1 MKTNVVFE
9 YAGENMETVH
19 DKVAVTGEITDCGF
33 AVMMAATNR
42 DGVFVPAAVGL
53 RKVNYAKLVGVEPC
67 EADSDAVCSA
77 DVLVGRFVN
86 ASGAW
91 DELSSNRQV
100 QSGAVRV
107 GIPFVYGLYNFT
119 PVRNGANKKISWWIS
134 REGIGHALYC
144 FTANYTPEIGYQFQH
159 ISNYISMFEEQFGT
173 PDGKPKSK
181 KAPVGGRNVAVVRIK
196 VYPDVG
202 PAYIVE
208 VPSDEIGS
216 IDKWA
221 REHLENWTC
230 VEQKDSNSAP
240 EASPSPEIGYQFQ
253 YISNVGGRN
262 VDAIRFK
269 VYPNVGPAYIVEV
282 PSGEVDNIDEWLSE
296 HMESDATFVELKST
310 DSTSKNTSSDE
321 NADIRVRDICGDKCQ
336 CYVYYDKAS
345 GQNKMRFWLRAAFPR
360 PADMIEVRTALK
372 ANFGSGAGTHTYD
385 DGSFD
390 VIIQRLVPFAFSNA
404 DLESF
409 ADNAVTLIENVL
421 HAKATS
427 VSWNAGHCESDD
439 DALLTEKERSIV
451 SRQA

>member
-19 DKVAVTGEITDCGF
+19 DKVAVTGEITECGF

-42 DGVFVPAAVGL
+42 DGAFVPATVGL

-67 EADSDAVCSA
+67 EADSVAVCSA

-173 PDGKPKSK
+173 PDGKPKFK
-181 KAPVGGRNVAVVRIK
+181 KTPVGGRNVAVVRIK

-216 IDKWA
+216 INEWA
-221 REHLENWTC
+221 SEHLENGTF
-230 VEQKDSNSAP
+230 VELKDSNSAP
-240 EASPSPEIGYQFQ
+240 EASSSPE
-253 YISNVGGRN
+253 
-262 VDAIRFK
+262 
-269 VYPNVGPAYIVEV
+269 
-282 PSGEVDNIDEWLSE
+282 
-296 HMESDATFVELKST
+296 TST
-310 DSTSKNTSSDE
+310 
-321 NADIRVRDICGDKCQ
+321 RVRDICGDMCR
-336 CYVYYDKAS
+336 CHVYHDAS
-345 GQNKMRFWLRAAFPR
+345 SGTDKMRFWLRAAFSR
-360 PADMIEVRTALK
+360 PSDMLEVRKELK

-439 DALLTEKERSIV
+439 DVLLTAEEQSIV

>member
-86 ASGAW
+86 ASGVW
-91 DELSSNRQV
+91 DELSSNGQV

-173 PDGKPKSK
+173 PDGKPKFK
-181 KAPVGGRNVAVVRIK
+181 KTTVGGRNVAVVRIK

-216 IDKWA
+216 IGEWA
-221 REHLENWTC
+221 SEHLENGTF
-230 VEQKDSNSAP
+230 VELKDSNSAP
-240 EASPSPEIGYQFQ
+240 EASPS
-253 YISNVGGRN
+253 
-262 VDAIRFK
+262 
-269 VYPNVGPAYIVEV
+269 
-282 PSGEVDNIDEWLSE
+282 SE
-296 HMESDATFVELKST
+296 TST
-310 DSTSKNTSSDE
+310 
-321 NADIRVRDICGDKCQ
+321 RVRDICGDMCR
-336 CYVYYDKAS
+336 CHVYHDAAS
-345 GQNKMRFWLRAAFPR
+345 GTDKMRFWLRAAFSR
-360 PADMIEVRTALK
+360 PSDMLEVRKELR

>member
-19 DKVAVTGEITDCGF
+19 DKVAVTGEITECGF

-42 DGVFVPAAVGL
+42 DGAFVPATVGL

-67 EADSDAVCSA
+67 EADSVAVCSA

-173 PDGKPKSK
+173 PDGKPKFK
-181 KAPVGGRNVAVVRIK
+181 KTTVGGRNVAVVRIK

-216 IDKWA
+216 IGEWA
-221 REHLENWTC
+221 SEHLENGTF
-230 VEQKDSNSAP
+230 VELKDSNSAP
-240 EASPSPEIGYQFQ
+240 EASPS
-253 YISNVGGRN
+253 
-262 VDAIRFK
+262 
-269 VYPNVGPAYIVEV
+269 
-282 PSGEVDNIDEWLSE
+282 SE
-296 HMESDATFVELKST
+296 TST
-310 DSTSKNTSSDE
+310 
-321 NADIRVRDICGDKCQ
+321 RVRDICGDMCR
-336 CYVYYDKAS
+336 CHVYHDAAS
-345 GQNKMRFWLRAAFPR
+345 GTDKMRFWLRAAFSR
-360 PADMIEVRTALK
+360 PSDMLEVRKELR

>member
-1 MKTNVVFE
+1 
-9 YAGENMETVH
+9 METVH
-19 DKVAVTGEITDCGF
+19 DKVAVTGEITECGF

-42 DGVFVPAAVGL
+42 DGAFVPATVGL

-67 EADSDAVCSA
+67 EADSVAVCSA

-173 PDGKPKSK
+173 PDGKPKFK
-181 KAPVGGRNVAVVRIK
+181 KTTVGGRNVAVARIK

-216 IDKWA
+216 IDEWA
-221 REHLENWTC
+221 REHLENWAR
-230 VEQKDSNSAP
+230 VELKDSNSAP
-240 EASPSPEIGYQFQ
+240 EASPSPE
-253 YISNVGGRN
+253 
-262 VDAIRFK
+262 
-269 VYPNVGPAYIVEV
+269 
-282 PSGEVDNIDEWLSE
+282 
-296 HMESDATFVELKST
+296 TST
-310 DSTSKNTSSDE
+310 
-321 NADIRVRDICGDKCQ
+321 RVRDICGDMCR
-336 CYVYYDKAS
+336 CHVYHDAAS
-345 GQNKMRFWLRAAFPR
+345 GTDKMRFWLRVAFSR
-360 PADMIEVRTALK
+360 PSDMLEVRKELK

-439 DALLTEKERSIV
+439 DVLLTEVERKVISDAV
-451 SRQA
+451 KGGTHA

>member
-19 DKVAVTGEITDCGF
+19 DKVAVTGEITECGF

-42 DGVFVPAAVGL
+42 DGAFVPATVGL

-67 EADSDAVCSA
+67 EADSVAVCSA

-173 PDGKPKSK
+173 PEGKPKFK
-181 KAPVGGRNVAVVRIK
+181 KPPVGGRNVAVVRIK

-216 IDKWA
+216 IGEWA
-221 REHLENWTC
+221 SEHLENGTF
-230 VEQKDSNSAP
+230 VELKDSNSAP
-240 EASPSPEIGYQFQ
+240 EASPSPE
-253 YISNVGGRN
+253 
-262 VDAIRFK
+262 
-269 VYPNVGPAYIVEV
+269 
-282 PSGEVDNIDEWLSE
+282 
-296 HMESDATFVELKST
+296 TST
-310 DSTSKNTSSDE
+310 
-321 NADIRVRDICGDKCQ
+321 RVRDICGDMCR
-336 CYVYYDKAS
+336 CHVYHDAAS
-345 GQNKMRFWLRAAFPR
+345 GTDKMRFWLRAAFSR
-360 PADMIEVRTALK
+360 PSDMLEVRKELK

-439 DALLTEKERSIV
+439 DVLLTAEEQSIV

>member
-9 YAGENMETVH
+9 YAGENMEAVH
-19 DKVAVTGEITDCGF
+19 DKVAVTGEITECGF

-42 DGVFVPAAVGL
+42 DGAFVPATVGL

-67 EADSDAVCSA
+67 EADSVAVCSA

-173 PDGKPKSK
+173 PEGKPKFK
-181 KAPVGGRNVAVVRIK
+181 KPPVGGRNVAVVRIK

-216 IDKWA
+216 IGEWA
-221 REHLENWTC
+221 SEHLENGTF
-230 VEQKDSNSAP
+230 VELKDSNSAP
-240 EASPSPEIGYQFQ
+240 EASPSPE
-253 YISNVGGRN
+253 
-262 VDAIRFK
+262 
-269 VYPNVGPAYIVEV
+269 
-282 PSGEVDNIDEWLSE
+282 
-296 HMESDATFVELKST
+296 TST
-310 DSTSKNTSSDE
+310 
-321 NADIRVRDICGDKCQ
+321 RVRDICGDMCR
-336 CYVYYDKAS
+336 CHVYHDAAS
-345 GQNKMRFWLRAAFPR
+345 GTDKMRFWLRAAFSR
-360 PADMIEVRTALK
+360 PSDMLEVRKELK

>member
-19 DKVAVTGEITDCGF
+19 DKVAVTGEITECGF

-42 DGVFVPAAVGL
+42 DGAFVPATVGL

-67 EADSDAVCSA
+67 EADSVAVCSA

-119 PVRNGANKKISWWIS
+119 PVRNGANKKISWWMS

-173 PDGKPKSK
+173 PEGKPKFK
-181 KAPVGGRNVAVVRIK
+181 KTPVGGRNVAVVRIK

-216 IDKWA
+216 IGEWA
-221 REHLENWTC
+221 SEHLENGTF
-230 VEQKDSNSAP
+230 VELKDSNSAP
-240 EASPSPEIGYQFQ
+240 EASPSPE
-253 YISNVGGRN
+253 
-262 VDAIRFK
+262 
-269 VYPNVGPAYIVEV
+269 
-282 PSGEVDNIDEWLSE
+282 
-296 HMESDATFVELKST
+296 TST
-310 DSTSKNTSSDE
+310 
-321 NADIRVRDICGDKCQ
+321 RVRDICGDMCR
-336 CYVYYDKAS
+336 CHVYHDAAS
-345 GQNKMRFWLRAAFPR
+345 GTDKMRFWLRAAFSR
-360 PADMIEVRTALK
+360 PSDMLEVRKELK

-439 DALLTEKERSIV
+439 DVLLTAEEQSIV

>member
-19 DKVAVTGEITDCGF
+19 DKVAVTGEITECGF

-42 DGVFVPAAVGL
+42 DGAFVPATVGL

-67 EADSDAVCSA
+67 EADSVAVCSA

-173 PDGKPKSK
+173 PEGKPKFK
-181 KAPVGGRNVAVVRIK
+181 KTTVGGRNVAVVRIK

-216 IDKWA
+216 IGEWA
-221 REHLENWTC
+221 SEHLENGTF
-230 VEQKDSNSAP
+230 VELKDSNSAP
-240 EASPSPEIGYQFQ
+240 EASHS
-253 YISNVGGRN
+253 
-262 VDAIRFK
+262 
-269 VYPNVGPAYIVEV
+269 
-282 PSGEVDNIDEWLSE
+282 SE
-296 HMESDATFVELKST
+296 TST
-310 DSTSKNTSSDE
+310 
-321 NADIRVRDICGDKCQ
+321 RVRDICGDMCH
-336 CYVYYDKAS
+336 CHVYHDAAS
-345 GQNKMRFWLRAAFPR
+345 GTDKMRFWLRAAFSR
-360 PADMIEVRTALK
+360 PSDMREVRKELK

-439 DALLTEKERSIV
+439 DVLLTAEEQSIV

>member
-9 YAGENMETVH
+9 YAGENMEAVH
-19 DKVAVTGEITDCGF
+19 DKVAVTGEITECGF

-42 DGVFVPAAVGL
+42 DGAFVPATVGL

-67 EADSDAVCSA
+67 EADSVAVCSA

-173 PDGKPKSK
+173 PDGKPKFK
-181 KAPVGGRNVAVVRIK
+181 KTPVGGRNVAVVRIK

-216 IDKWA
+216 IGEWA
-221 REHLENWTC
+221 SEHLENGTF
-230 VEQKDSNSAP
+230 VELKDSNSAP
-240 EASPSPEIGYQFQ
+240 EASPSPE
-253 YISNVGGRN
+253 
-262 VDAIRFK
+262 
-269 VYPNVGPAYIVEV
+269 
-282 PSGEVDNIDEWLSE
+282 PS
-296 HMESDATFVELKST
+296 T
-310 DSTSKNTSSDE
+310 
-321 NADIRVRDICGDKCQ
+321 RVRDICGDMCR
-336 CYVYYDKAS
+336 CHVYHDAAS
-345 GQNKMRFWLRAAFPR
+345 GTDKMRFWLRAAFSR
-360 PADMIEVRTALK
+360 PSDMLEVRKELK

-439 DALLTEKERSIV
+439 DVLLTAEEQSIV

>member
-173 PDGKPKSK
+173 PEGKPKFK
-181 KAPVGGRNVAVVRIK
+181 KTPVGGRNVAVVRIK

-216 IDKWA
+216 IGEWA
-221 REHLENWTC
+221 SEHLENGTF
-230 VEQKDSNSAP
+230 VELKDSNSAP
-240 EASPSPEIGYQFQ
+240 EASPS
-253 YISNVGGRN
+253 
-262 VDAIRFK
+262 
-269 VYPNVGPAYIVEV
+269 
-282 PSGEVDNIDEWLSE
+282 SE
-296 HMESDATFVELKST
+296 TST
-310 DSTSKNTSSDE
+310 
-321 NADIRVRDICGDKCQ
+321 RVRDICGDMCR
-336 CYVYYDKAS
+336 CHVYHDAAS
-345 GQNKMRFWLRAAFPR
+345 GTDKMRFWLRAAFSR
-360 PADMIEVRTALK
+360 PSDMLEVRKELK

-439 DALLTEKERSIV
+439 DVLLTAEEQSIV

>member
-19 DKVAVTGEITDCGF
+19 DKVAVTGEITECGF

-42 DGVFVPAAVGL
+42 DGAFVPATVGL

-67 EADSDAVCSA
+67 EADSVAVCSA

-173 PDGKPKSK
+173 PEGKPKFK
-181 KAPVGGRNVAVVRIK
+181 KTPVGGRNVAVVRIK

-216 IDKWA
+216 IGEWA
-221 REHLENWTC
+221 SEHLENGTF
-230 VEQKDSNSAP
+230 VELKDSNSAP
-240 EASPSPEIGYQFQ
+240 EASHS
-253 YISNVGGRN
+253 
-262 VDAIRFK
+262 
-269 VYPNVGPAYIVEV
+269 
-282 PSGEVDNIDEWLSE
+282 SE
-296 HMESDATFVELKST
+296 TST
-310 DSTSKNTSSDE
+310 
-321 NADIRVRDICGDKCQ
+321 RVRDICGDMCH
-336 CYVYYDKAS
+336 CHVYHDAAS
-345 GQNKMRFWLRAAFPR
+345 GTDKMRFWLRAAFSR
-360 PADMIEVRTALK
+360 PSDMREVRKELK

-439 DALLTEKERSIV
+439 DVLLTAEEQSIV

>member
-19 DKVAVTGEITDCGF
+19 DKVAVTGEITECGF

-42 DGVFVPAAVGL
+42 DGAFVPATVGL

-67 EADSDAVCSA
+67 EADSVAVCSA

-173 PDGKPKSK
+173 PEGKPKSK

-216 IDKWA
+216 IGEWA
-221 REHLENWTC
+221 SEHLENGTF
-230 VEQKDSNSAP
+230 VELKDSNSAP
-240 EASPSPEIGYQFQ
+240 EASPSPE
-253 YISNVGGRN
+253 
-262 VDAIRFK
+262 
-269 VYPNVGPAYIVEV
+269 
-282 PSGEVDNIDEWLSE
+282 PS
-296 HMESDATFVELKST
+296 T
-310 DSTSKNTSSDE
+310 
-321 NADIRVRDICGDKCQ
+321 RVRDICGDMCR
-336 CYVYYDKAS
+336 CHVYHDAAS
-345 GQNKMRFWLRAAFPR
+345 GTDKMRFWLRAAFSR
-360 PADMIEVRTALK
+360 PSDMLEVRKELK
-372 ANFGSGAGTHTYD
+372 ANFGNGAGTHTYD

-439 DALLTEKERSIV
+439 DVLLTAEEQSIV

>member
-1 MKTNVVFE
+1 MKTNIVFE
-9 YAGENMETVH
+9 YAGENMENVH
-19 DKVAVTGEITDCGF
+19 DKVAVTGEITECGF

-42 DGVFVPAAVGL
+42 DGAFVPATVGL

-67 EADSDAVCSA
+67 EADSVAVCSA

-173 PDGKPKSK
+173 PDGKPKFK
-181 KAPVGGRNVAVVRIK
+181 KTTVGGRNVAVARIK

-216 IDKWA
+216 IGEWA
-221 REHLENWTC
+221 SEHLENGTF
-230 VEQKDSNSAP
+230 VELKDSNSAP
-240 EASPSPEIGYQFQ
+240 EASPS
-253 YISNVGGRN
+253 
-262 VDAIRFK
+262 
-269 VYPNVGPAYIVEV
+269 
-282 PSGEVDNIDEWLSE
+282 SE
-296 HMESDATFVELKST
+296 TST
-310 DSTSKNTSSDE
+310 
-321 NADIRVRDICGDKCQ
+321 RVRDICGDMCR
-336 CYVYYDKAS
+336 CHVYHDATS
-345 GQNKMRFWLRAAFPR
+345 GTDKMRFWLRAAFSR
-360 PADMIEVRTALK
+360 PSDMLEVRKELK

-385 DGSFD
+385 DGSFV
-390 VIIQRLVPFAFSNA
+390 VIIEKLVPFAFSNA

-439 DALLTEKERSIV
+439 DVLLTEVERKVISDAV
-451 SRQA
+451 KGGTHA

>member
-19 DKVAVTGEITDCGF
+19 DKVAVTGEITECGF
-33 AVMMAATNR
+33 AVMMAATNS
-42 DGVFVPAAVGL
+42 DGAFVPATVGL
-53 RKVNYAKLVGVEPC
+53 RKVNYAKLVGFEPC
-67 EADSDAVCSA
+67 EADSVAVCSA

-91 DELSSNRQV
+91 DELSSNGQV

-173 PDGKPKSK
+173 PDGKPKFK
-181 KAPVGGRNVAVVRIK
+181 KTTVGGRNVAVVRIK

-216 IDKWA
+216 IGEWA
-221 REHLENWTC
+221 SEHLENGTF
-230 VEQKDSNSAP
+230 VELKDSNSAP
-240 EASPSPEIGYQFQ
+240 EASPS
-253 YISNVGGRN
+253 
-262 VDAIRFK
+262 
-269 VYPNVGPAYIVEV
+269 
-282 PSGEVDNIDEWLSE
+282 SE
-296 HMESDATFVELKST
+296 TST
-310 DSTSKNTSSDE
+310 
-321 NADIRVRDICGDKCQ
+321 RVRDICGDMCR
-336 CYVYYDKAS
+336 CHVYHDAAS
-345 GQNKMRFWLRAAFPR
+345 GTDKMRFWLRAAFSR
-360 PADMIEVRTALK
+360 PSDMLEVRKELR

-390 VIIQRLVPFAFSNA
+390 VIIQRLVPFALSNA

>member
-42 DGVFVPAAVGL
+42 DGAFVPAAVGL
-53 RKVNYAKLVGVEPC
+53 RKVSYAKLVGVEPC

-173 PDGKPKSK
+173 PEGKPKFK
-181 KAPVGGRNVAVVRIK
+181 KTPVGGRNVAVARIK

-216 IDKWA
+216 IDEWA
-221 REHLENWTC
+221 SEHLENGTF
-230 VEQKDSNSAP
+230 VELKDSNSAP
-240 EASPSPEIGYQFQ
+240 EASPS
-253 YISNVGGRN
+253 
-262 VDAIRFK
+262 
-269 VYPNVGPAYIVEV
+269 
-282 PSGEVDNIDEWLSE
+282 SE
-296 HMESDATFVELKST
+296 TST
-310 DSTSKNTSSDE
+310 
-321 NADIRVRDICGDKCQ
+321 RVRDICGDMCH
-336 CYVYYDKAS
+336 CHVYHDAAS
-345 GQNKMRFWLRAAFPR
+345 GTDKMRFWLRAAFSR
-360 PADMIEVRTALK
+360 PSDMREVRKELK

-439 DALLTEKERSIV
+439 DVLLTAEEQSIV

>member
-19 DKVAVTGEITDCGF
+19 DKVAVTGEITECGF

-42 DGVFVPAAVGL
+42 DGAFVPATVGL

-67 EADSDAVCSA
+67 EADSVAVCSA

-173 PDGKPKSK
+173 PDGKPKFK
-181 KAPVGGRNVAVVRIK
+181 KTTVGGRNVAVARIK

-216 IDKWA
+216 IDEWA
-221 REHLENWTC
+221 SEHLENGTF
-230 VEQKDSNSAP
+230 VELKDSNSAP
-240 EASPSPEIGYQFQ
+240 EASPS
-253 YISNVGGRN
+253 
-262 VDAIRFK
+262 
-269 VYPNVGPAYIVEV
+269 
-282 PSGEVDNIDEWLSE
+282 SE
-296 HMESDATFVELKST
+296 TST
-310 DSTSKNTSSDE
+310 
-321 NADIRVRDICGDKCQ
+321 RVRDICGDMCH
-336 CYVYYDKAS
+336 CHVYHDAAS
-345 GQNKMRFWLRAAFPR
+345 GTDKMRFWLRAAFSR
-360 PADMIEVRTALK
+360 PSDMREVRKELK

-404 DLESF
+404 DLENF

>member
-42 DGVFVPAAVGL
+42 DGAFVPAAVGL
-53 RKVNYAKLVGVEPC
+53 RKVSYAKLVGVEPC

-173 PDGKPKSK
+173 PDGKPKFK
-181 KAPVGGRNVAVVRIK
+181 KTPVGGRNVAVVRIK
-196 VYPDVG
+196 FYPDVG

-208 VPSDEIGS
+208 VPSDGIGS
-216 IDKWA
+216 IDEWA
-221 REHLENWTC
+221 SEHLENGTF
-230 VEQKDSNSAP
+230 VELKDSNSAP
-240 EASPSPEIGYQFQ
+240 EASPS
-253 YISNVGGRN
+253 
-262 VDAIRFK
+262 
-269 VYPNVGPAYIVEV
+269 
-282 PSGEVDNIDEWLSE
+282 SE
-296 HMESDATFVELKST
+296 TST
-310 DSTSKNTSSDE
+310 
-321 NADIRVRDICGDKCQ
+321 RVRDICGDMCR
-336 CYVYYDKAS
+336 CHVYHDATS
-345 GQNKMRFWLRAAFPR
+345 GTDKMRFWLRAAFSR
-360 PADMIEVRTALK
+360 PSDMLEVRKELK

-390 VIIQRLVPFAFSNA
+390 VIIEKLVPFAFSNA

-439 DALLTEKERSIV
+439 DVLLTEVERKVISDAV
-451 SRQA
+451 KGGTHA

>member
-42 DGVFVPAAVGL
+42 DGAFVPAAVGL
-53 RKVNYAKLVGVEPC
+53 RKVSYAKLVGVEPC
-67 EADSDAVCSA
+67 EADSVAVCSA

-173 PDGKPKSK
+173 PDGKPKFK
-181 KAPVGGRNVAVVRIK
+181 KTTVGGRNVAVVRIK

-216 IDKWA
+216 IGEWA
-221 REHLENWTC
+221 SEHLENGTF
-230 VEQKDSNSAP
+230 VELKDSNSAP
-240 EASPSPEIGYQFQ
+240 EASPS
-253 YISNVGGRN
+253 
-262 VDAIRFK
+262 
-269 VYPNVGPAYIVEV
+269 
-282 PSGEVDNIDEWLSE
+282 SE
-296 HMESDATFVELKST
+296 TST
-310 DSTSKNTSSDE
+310 R
-321 NADIRVRDICGDKCQ
+321 IRDICGDMCR
-336 CYVYYDKAS
+336 CHVYHDATS
-345 GQNKMRFWLRAAFPR
+345 GTDKMRFWLRAAFSR
-360 PADMIEVRTALK
+360 PSDMLEVRKELK

-390 VIIQRLVPFAFSNA
+390 VIIEKLVPFAFSNA

-439 DALLTEKERSIV
+439 DVLLTEVERKVISDAV
-451 SRQA
+451 KGGTHA

>member
-42 DGVFVPAAVGL
+42 DGAFVPATVGL

-67 EADSDAVCSA
+67 EADSVAVCSA

-173 PDGKPKSK
+173 PEGKPKFK
-181 KAPVGGRNVAVVRIK
+181 KTPVGGRNVAVVRIK

-216 IDKWA
+216 IGEWA
-221 REHLENWTC
+221 SEHLENGTF
-230 VEQKDSNSAP
+230 VELKDSNSAP
-240 EASPSPEIGYQFQ
+240 EASPSPE
-253 YISNVGGRN
+253 
-262 VDAIRFK
+262 
-269 VYPNVGPAYIVEV
+269 
-282 PSGEVDNIDEWLSE
+282 
-296 HMESDATFVELKST
+296 TST
-310 DSTSKNTSSDE
+310 
-321 NADIRVRDICGDKCQ
+321 RVRDICGDMCR
-336 CYVYYDKAS
+336 CHVYHDAAS
-345 GQNKMRFWLRAAFPR
+345 GTDKMRFWLRAAFSR
-360 PADMIEVRTALK
+360 PSDMLEVRKELK

-439 DALLTEKERSIV
+439 DVLLTAEEQSIV

>member
-19 DKVAVTGEITDCGF
+19 DKVAVTGEITECGF

-42 DGVFVPAAVGL
+42 DGAFVPATVGL

-67 EADSDAVCSA
+67 EADSVAVCSA

-173 PDGKPKSK
+173 PEGKPKFK
-181 KAPVGGRNVAVVRIK
+181 KTPVGGRNVAVVRIK
-196 VYPDVG
+196 VHPDVG

-216 IDKWA
+216 IDEWA
-221 REHLENWTC
+221 REHLENGTF
-230 VEQKDSNSAP
+230 VELKDSNSAP
-240 EASPSPEIGYQFQ
+240 EASPSPE
-253 YISNVGGRN
+253 
-262 VDAIRFK
+262 
-269 VYPNVGPAYIVEV
+269 
-282 PSGEVDNIDEWLSE
+282 
-296 HMESDATFVELKST
+296 TST
-310 DSTSKNTSSDE
+310 
-321 NADIRVRDICGDKCQ
+321 RVRDICGDMCR
-336 CYVYYDKAS
+336 CHVYHDAAS
-345 GQNKMRFWLRAAFPR
+345 GTDKMRFWLRAAFSR
-360 PADMIEVRTALK
+360 PSDMLEVRKELK

-439 DALLTEKERSIV
+439 DVLLTAEEQSIV

>member
-19 DKVAVTGEITDCGF
+19 DKVAVTGEITECGF

-42 DGVFVPAAVGL
+42 DGAFVPATVGL

-67 EADSDAVCSA
+67 EADSVAVCSA

-173 PDGKPKSK
+173 PEGKPKFK
-181 KAPVGGRNVAVVRIK
+181 KTPVGGRNVAVVRIK

-216 IDKWA
+216 IGEWA
-221 REHLENWTC
+221 SEHLENGTF
-230 VEQKDSNSAP
+230 VELKDSNSAP
-240 EASPSPEIGYQFQ
+240 EASPSPE
-253 YISNVGGRN
+253 
-262 VDAIRFK
+262 
-269 VYPNVGPAYIVEV
+269 
-282 PSGEVDNIDEWLSE
+282 
-296 HMESDATFVELKST
+296 TST
-310 DSTSKNTSSDE
+310 
-321 NADIRVRDICGDKCQ
+321 RVRDICGDMCR
-336 CYVYYDKAS
+336 CHVYHDAAS
-345 GQNKMRFWLRAAFPR
+345 GTDKMRFWLRAAFSR
-360 PADMIEVRTALK
+360 PSDMLEVRKELK

>member
-19 DKVAVTGEITDCGF
+19 DKVAVTGEITECGF

-42 DGVFVPAAVGL
+42 DGAFVPATVGL

-67 EADSDAVCSA
+67 EADSVAVCSA

-173 PDGKPKSK
+173 PEGKPKFK
-181 KAPVGGRNVAVVRIK
+181 KTPVGGRNVAVVRIK

-216 IDKWA
+216 IGEWA
-221 REHLENWTC
+221 SEHLENGTF
-230 VEQKDSNSAP
+230 VELKDSNSAP
-240 EASPSPEIGYQFQ
+240 EASPSPE
-253 YISNVGGRN
+253 
-262 VDAIRFK
+262 
-269 VYPNVGPAYIVEV
+269 
-282 PSGEVDNIDEWLSE
+282 
-296 HMESDATFVELKST
+296 TST
-310 DSTSKNTSSDE
+310 
-321 NADIRVRDICGDKCQ
+321 RVRDICGDMCR
-336 CYVYYDKAS
+336 CHVYHDAAS
-345 GQNKMRFWLRAAFPR
+345 GTDKMRFWLRVAFSR
-360 PADMIEVRTALK
+360 PSDMLEVRKELK

-439 DALLTEKERSIV
+439 DVLLTAEEQSIV

>member
-19 DKVAVTGEITDCGF
+19 DKVAVTGEITECGF

-42 DGVFVPAAVGL
+42 DGAFVPATVGL

-67 EADSDAVCSA
+67 EADSVAVCSA

-107 GIPFVYGLYNFT
+107 GIPFVYGFYNFT

-173 PDGKPKSK
+173 PDGKPKFK
-181 KAPVGGRNVAVVRIK
+181 KTTVGGRNVAVVRIK

-216 IDKWA
+216 IGEWA
-221 REHLENWTC
+221 SEHLENGTF
-230 VEQKDSNSAP
+230 VELKDSNSAP
-240 EASPSPEIGYQFQ
+240 EASPS
-253 YISNVGGRN
+253 
-262 VDAIRFK
+262 
-269 VYPNVGPAYIVEV
+269 
-282 PSGEVDNIDEWLSE
+282 SE
-296 HMESDATFVELKST
+296 TST
-310 DSTSKNTSSDE
+310 
-321 NADIRVRDICGDKCQ
+321 RVRDICGDMCR
-336 CYVYYDKAS
+336 CHVYHDAAS
-345 GQNKMRFWLRAAFPR
+345 GTDKMRFWLRAAFSR
-360 PADMIEVRTALK
+360 PSDMLEVRKELR

>member
-19 DKVAVTGEITDCGF
+19 DKVAVTGEITECGF

-42 DGVFVPAAVGL
+42 DGAFVPATVGL

-67 EADSDAVCSA
+67 EADSVAVCSA

-173 PDGKPKSK
+173 PDGKPKFK
-181 KAPVGGRNVAVVRIK
+181 KTTVGGRNVVVARIK

-216 IDKWA
+216 IGEWA
-221 REHLENWTC
+221 SEHLENGTF
-230 VEQKDSNSAP
+230 VELKDSNSAP
-240 EASPSPEIGYQFQ
+240 EASPSPE
-253 YISNVGGRN
+253 
-262 VDAIRFK
+262 
-269 VYPNVGPAYIVEV
+269 
-282 PSGEVDNIDEWLSE
+282 
-296 HMESDATFVELKST
+296 TST
-310 DSTSKNTSSDE
+310 
-321 NADIRVRDICGDKCQ
+321 RVRDICGDMCR
-336 CYVYYDKAS
+336 CHVYHDAAS
-345 GQNKMRFWLRAAFPR
+345 GTDKMRFWLRVAFSR
-360 PADMIEVRTALK
+360 PSDMLEVRKELK

-439 DALLTEKERSIV
+439 DVLLTAEEQSIV

>member
-19 DKVAVTGEITDCGF
+19 DKVAVTGEITECGF

-53 RKVNYAKLVGVEPC
+53 RKVNYAKLVGFEPC
-67 EADSDAVCSA
+67 EADSVAVCSA

-91 DELSSNRQV
+91 DELSSNGQV

-173 PDGKPKSK
+173 PDGKPKFK
-181 KAPVGGRNVAVVRIK
+181 KTTVGGRNVAVVRIK

-216 IDKWA
+216 IGEWA
-221 REHLENWTC
+221 SEHLENGTF
-230 VEQKDSNSAP
+230 VELKDSNSAP
-240 EASPSPEIGYQFQ
+240 EASPS
-253 YISNVGGRN
+253 
-262 VDAIRFK
+262 
-269 VYPNVGPAYIVEV
+269 
-282 PSGEVDNIDEWLSE
+282 SE
-296 HMESDATFVELKST
+296 TST
-310 DSTSKNTSSDE
+310 
-321 NADIRVRDICGDKCQ
+321 RVRDICGDMCR
-336 CYVYYDKAS
+336 CHVYHDAAS
-345 GQNKMRFWLRAAFPR
+345 GTDKMRFWLRAAFSR
-360 PADMIEVRTALK
+360 PSDMLEVRKELR

>member
-19 DKVAVTGEITDCGF
+19 DKVAVTGEITECGF

-42 DGVFVPAAVGL
+42 EGAFVPATVGL

-67 EADSDAVCSA
+67 EADSVAVCSA

-173 PDGKPKSK
+173 PEGKPKFK
-181 KAPVGGRNVAVVRIK
+181 KTPVGGRNVAVVRIK

-216 IDKWA
+216 IGEWA
-221 REHLENWTC
+221 SEHLENGTF
-230 VEQKDSNSAP
+230 VELKDSNSAP
-240 EASPSPEIGYQFQ
+240 EASPSPE
-253 YISNVGGRN
+253 
-262 VDAIRFK
+262 
-269 VYPNVGPAYIVEV
+269 
-282 PSGEVDNIDEWLSE
+282 PS
-296 HMESDATFVELKST
+296 T
-310 DSTSKNTSSDE
+310 
-321 NADIRVRDICGDKCQ
+321 RVRDICGDMCR
-336 CYVYYDKAS
+336 CHVYHDAAS
-345 GQNKMRFWLRAAFPR
+345 GTDKMRFWLRAAFSR
-360 PADMIEVRTALK
+360 PSDMLEVRKELK
-372 ANFGSGAGTHTYD
+372 ANFGNGAGTHTYD

-439 DALLTEKERSIV
+439 DVLLTAEEQSIV

>member
-19 DKVAVTGEITDCGF
+19 DKVAVTGEITECGF

-42 DGVFVPAAVGL
+42 DGAFVPAAVGL

-216 IDKWA
+216 IGEWA
-221 REHLENWTC
+221 SEHLENGTF
-230 VEQKDSNSAP
+230 VELKDSNSAP
-240 EASPSPEIGYQFQ
+240 EASPSPE
-253 YISNVGGRN
+253 
-262 VDAIRFK
+262 
-269 VYPNVGPAYIVEV
+269 
-282 PSGEVDNIDEWLSE
+282 
-296 HMESDATFVELKST
+296 TST
-310 DSTSKNTSSDE
+310 
-321 NADIRVRDICGDKCQ
+321 RVRDICGDMCR
-336 CYVYYDKAS
+336 CHVYHDAAS
-345 GQNKMRFWLRAAFPR
+345 GTDKMRFWLRAAFSR
-360 PADMIEVRTALK
+360 PSDMLEVRKELK

>member
-19 DKVAVTGEITDCGF
+19 DKVAVTGEITECGF

-42 DGVFVPAAVGL
+42 DGAFVPATVGL

-67 EADSDAVCSA
+67 EADSVAVCSA

-173 PDGKPKSK
+173 PDGKPKFK
-181 KAPVGGRNVAVVRIK
+181 KTTVGGRNVAVVRIK

-216 IDKWA
+216 IGEWA
-221 REHLENWTC
+221 SEHLENGTF
-230 VEQKDSNSAP
+230 VELKDSNSAP
-240 EASPSPEIGYQFQ
+240 EASPS
-253 YISNVGGRN
+253 
-262 VDAIRFK
+262 
-269 VYPNVGPAYIVEV
+269 
-282 PSGEVDNIDEWLSE
+282 SE
-296 HMESDATFVELKST
+296 TST
-310 DSTSKNTSSDE
+310 
-321 NADIRVRDICGDKCQ
+321 RVRDICGDMCR
-336 CYVYYDKAS
+336 CHVYHDAAS
-345 GQNKMRFWLRAAFPR
+345 GTDKMRFWLRAAFSR
-360 PADMIEVRTALK
+360 PSDMLEVRKELK

-390 VIIQRLVPFAFSNA
+390 VIIEKLVPFAFSNA
-404 DLESF
+404 DLENF
-409 ADNAVTLIENVL
+409 ADKAVTLIENVL
-421 HAKATS
+421 HTEATS

-451 SRQA
+451 SRKA

>member
-19 DKVAVTGEITDCGF
+19 DKVAVTGEITECGF

-42 DGVFVPAAVGL
+42 DGAFVPATVGL

-67 EADSDAVCSA
+67 EADSVAVCSA

-173 PDGKPKSK
+173 PEGKPKFK
-181 KAPVGGRNVAVVRIK
+181 KTPVGGRNVAVVRIK
-196 VYPDVG
+196 VHPDVG

-216 IDKWA
+216 IGEWA
-221 REHLENWTC
+221 SEHLENGTF
-230 VEQKDSNSAP
+230 VELKDSNSAP
-240 EASPSPEIGYQFQ
+240 EASPSPE
-253 YISNVGGRN
+253 
-262 VDAIRFK
+262 
-269 VYPNVGPAYIVEV
+269 
-282 PSGEVDNIDEWLSE
+282 PS
-296 HMESDATFVELKST
+296 T
-310 DSTSKNTSSDE
+310 
-321 NADIRVRDICGDKCQ
+321 RVRDICGDMCR
-336 CYVYYDKAS
+336 CHVYHDAAS
-345 GQNKMRFWLRAAFPR
+345 GTDKMRFWLRAAFSR
-360 PADMIEVRTALK
+360 PSDMLEVRKELR

>member
-19 DKVAVTGEITDCGF
+19 DKVAVTGEITECGF

-42 DGVFVPAAVGL
+42 DGAFVPATVGL

-67 EADSDAVCSA
+67 EADSVAVCSA

-173 PDGKPKSK
+173 PEGKPKFK
-181 KAPVGGRNVAVVRIK
+181 KTPVGGRNVAVARIK

-216 IDKWA
+216 IDEWA
-221 REHLENWTC
+221 SEHLENGTF
-230 VEQKDSNSAP
+230 VELKDSNSAP
-240 EASPSPEIGYQFQ
+240 EASPS
-253 YISNVGGRN
+253 S
-262 VDAIRFK
+262 K
-269 VYPNVGPAYIVEV
+269 PA
-282 PSGEVDNIDEWLSE
+282 
-296 HMESDATFVELKST
+296 
-310 DSTSKNTSSDE
+310 
-321 NADIRVRDICGDKCQ
+321 
-336 CYVYYDKAS
+336 
-345 GQNKMRFWLRAAFPR
+345 
-360 PADMIEVRTALK
+360 
-372 ANFGSGAGTHTYD
+372 
-385 DGSFD
+385 
-390 VIIQRLVPFAFSNA
+390 LVS
-404 DLESF
+404 
-409 ADNAVTLIENVL
+409 
-421 HAKATS
+421 ATS
-427 VSWNAGHCESDD
+427 AAICATAMSITMQ
-439 DALLTEKERSIV
+439 LLERTRCV
-451 SRQA
+451 FG

>member
-173 PDGKPKSK
+173 PDGKPKFK
-181 KAPVGGRNVAVVRIK
+181 KTTVGGRNVAVVRIK

-216 IDKWA
+216 IGEWA
-221 REHLENWTC
+221 SEHLENGTF
-230 VEQKDSNSAP
+230 VELKDSNSAP
-240 EASPSPEIGYQFQ
+240 EASPS
-253 YISNVGGRN
+253 
-262 VDAIRFK
+262 
-269 VYPNVGPAYIVEV
+269 
-282 PSGEVDNIDEWLSE
+282 SE
-296 HMESDATFVELKST
+296 TST
-310 DSTSKNTSSDE
+310 
-321 NADIRVRDICGDKCQ
+321 RVRDICGDMCR
-336 CYVYYDKAS
+336 CHVYHDAAS
-345 GQNKMRFWLRAAFPR
+345 GTDKMRFWLRAAFSR
-360 PADMIEVRTALK
+360 PSDMLEVRKELK

-390 VIIQRLVPFAFSNA
+390 VIIEKLVPFAFSNA
-404 DLESF
+404 DLENF
-409 ADNAVTLIENVL
+409 ADKAVTLIENVL
-421 HAKATS
+421 HTEATS

>member
-19 DKVAVTGEITDCGF
+19 DKVAVTGEITECGF

-42 DGVFVPAAVGL
+42 DGAFVPAAVGL

-67 EADSDAVCSA
+67 EADSVAVCSA

-173 PDGKPKSK
+173 PDGKPKFK
-181 KAPVGGRNVAVVRIK
+181 KTTVGGRNVAVARIK

-216 IDKWA
+216 IGEWA
-221 REHLENWTC
+221 SEHLENGTF
-230 VEQKDSNSAP
+230 VELKDSNSAP
-240 EASPSPEIGYQFQ
+240 EASPSPE
-253 YISNVGGRN
+253 
-262 VDAIRFK
+262 
-269 VYPNVGPAYIVEV
+269 
-282 PSGEVDNIDEWLSE
+282 
-296 HMESDATFVELKST
+296 TST
-310 DSTSKNTSSDE
+310 
-321 NADIRVRDICGDKCQ
+321 RVRDICGDMCR
-336 CYVYYDKAS
+336 CHVYHDAAS
-345 GQNKMRFWLRAAFPR
+345 GTDKMRFWLRAAFSR
-360 PADMIEVRTALK
+360 PSDMREVRKELK

-439 DALLTEKERSIV
+439 DVLLTAEEQSIV

>member
-173 PDGKPKSK
+173 PDGKPKFK
-181 KAPVGGRNVAVVRIK
+181 KTTVGGRNVAVVRIK

-216 IDKWA
+216 IGEWA
-221 REHLENWTC
+221 SEHLENGTF
-230 VEQKDSNSAP
+230 VELKDSNSAP
-240 EASPSPEIGYQFQ
+240 EASPS
-253 YISNVGGRN
+253 
-262 VDAIRFK
+262 
-269 VYPNVGPAYIVEV
+269 
-282 PSGEVDNIDEWLSE
+282 SE
-296 HMESDATFVELKST
+296 TST
-310 DSTSKNTSSDE
+310 
-321 NADIRVRDICGDKCQ
+321 RVRDICGDMCR
-336 CYVYYDKAS
+336 CHVYHDAAS
-345 GQNKMRFWLRAAFPR
+345 GTDKMRFWLRAAFSR
-360 PADMIEVRTALK
+360 PSDMLEVRKELK

>member
-19 DKVAVTGEITDCGF
+19 DKVAVTGEITECGF

-42 DGVFVPAAVGL
+42 DGAFVPATVGL

-67 EADSDAVCSA
+67 EADSVAVCSA

-173 PDGKPKSK
+173 PDGKPKFK
-181 KAPVGGRNVAVVRIK
+181 KTTVGGRNVAVARIK
-196 VYPDVG
+196 VHPDVG

-216 IDKWA
+216 IDEWA
-221 REHLENWTC
+221 SEHLENGTF
-230 VEQKDSNSAP
+230 VELKDSNSAP
-240 EASPSPEIGYQFQ
+240 EASPS
-253 YISNVGGRN
+253 
-262 VDAIRFK
+262 
-269 VYPNVGPAYIVEV
+269 
-282 PSGEVDNIDEWLSE
+282 SE
-296 HMESDATFVELKST
+296 TST
-310 DSTSKNTSSDE
+310 
-321 NADIRVRDICGDKCQ
+321 RVRDICGDMCH
-336 CYVYYDKAS
+336 CHVYHDAAS
-345 GQNKMRFWLRAAFPR
+345 GTDKMRFWLRAAFSR
-360 PADMIEVRTALK
+360 PSDMREVRKELK

-439 DALLTEKERSIV
+439 DVLLTAEEQSIV

>member
-9 YAGENMETVH
+9 YAGENMEAVH
-19 DKVAVTGEITDCGF
+19 DKVAVTGEITECGF

-42 DGVFVPAAVGL
+42 DGAFVPATVGL

-67 EADSDAVCSA
+67 EADSVAVCSA

-173 PDGKPKSK
+173 PDGKPKFK
-181 KAPVGGRNVAVVRIK
+181 KTPVGGRNVAVARIK

-216 IDKWA
+216 IDEWA
-221 REHLENWTC
+221 SEHLENGTF
-230 VEQKDSNSAP
+230 VELKDSNSAP
-240 EASPSPEIGYQFQ
+240 EASPS
-253 YISNVGGRN
+253 
-262 VDAIRFK
+262 
-269 VYPNVGPAYIVEV
+269 
-282 PSGEVDNIDEWLSE
+282 SE
-296 HMESDATFVELKST
+296 TST
-310 DSTSKNTSSDE
+310 
-321 NADIRVRDICGDKCQ
+321 RVRDICGDMCH
-336 CYVYYDKAS
+336 CHVYHDAAS
-345 GQNKMRFWLRAAFPR
+345 GTDKMRFWLRAAFSR
-360 PADMIEVRTALK
+360 PSDMREVRKELK

-421 HAKATS
+421 PAKATS

-439 DALLTEKERSIV
+439 DVLLTAEEQSIV

>member
-19 DKVAVTGEITDCGF
+19 DKVAVTGEITECGF

-42 DGVFVPAAVGL
+42 DGAFVPATVGF

-67 EADSDAVCSA
+67 EADSVAVCSA

-173 PDGKPKSK
+173 PDGKPKFK
-181 KAPVGGRNVAVVRIK
+181 KTTVGGRNVAVARIK

-216 IDKWA
+216 IGEWA
-221 REHLENWTC
+221 SEHLENGTF
-230 VEQKDSNSAP
+230 VELKDSNSAP
-240 EASPSPEIGYQFQ
+240 EASPS
-253 YISNVGGRN
+253 
-262 VDAIRFK
+262 
-269 VYPNVGPAYIVEV
+269 
-282 PSGEVDNIDEWLSE
+282 SE
-296 HMESDATFVELKST
+296 TST
-310 DSTSKNTSSDE
+310 
-321 NADIRVRDICGDKCQ
+321 RVRDICGDMCH
-336 CYVYYDKAS
+336 CLVYHDAAS
-345 GQNKMRFWLRAAFPR
+345 GTDKMRFWLRAAFSR
-360 PADMIEVRTALK
+360 PSDMREVRKELK

-439 DALLTEKERSIV
+439 DVLLTAEEQSIV

>member
-181 KAPVGGRNVAVVRIK
+181 KAPVGGRNV
-196 VYPDVG
+196 
-202 PAYIVE
+202 
-208 VPSDEIGS
+208 
-216 IDKWA
+216 
-221 REHLENWTC
+221 
-230 VEQKDSNSAP
+230 
-240 EASPSPEIGYQFQ
+240 
-253 YISNVGGRN
+253 
-262 VDAIRFK
+262 DAIRFK

-345 GQNKMRFWLRAAFPR
+345 GQKKMRFWLRAAFPR

-390 VIIQRLVPFAFSNA
+390 VIIEKLVPFAFSNA
-404 DLESF
+404 DLENF
-409 ADNAVTLIENVL
+409 ADKAVTLIENVL
-421 HAKATS
+421 HTEATS